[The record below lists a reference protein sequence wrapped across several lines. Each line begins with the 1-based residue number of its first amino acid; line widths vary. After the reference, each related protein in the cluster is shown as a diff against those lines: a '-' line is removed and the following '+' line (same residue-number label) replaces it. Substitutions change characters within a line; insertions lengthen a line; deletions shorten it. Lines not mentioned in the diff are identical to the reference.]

1 MSITLT
7 SAGFGGNFVLSR
19 AGAATANV
27 SGITGAATTLAA
39 QAITFTIGGKL
50 YYATAATIGTVTPT
64 VDYVTGAAFKTLG
77 RNQGCVFVWGLTS
90 AGALKVIQGPM
101 PVQAGTTG
109 VVTNVDDSGNW
120 SLTPQFPAIPDDI
133 CPIAY
138 TVVRAASTYAGTG
151 FRFGSDNWNT
161 TGITAVTQDL
171 FALPAVP
178 QIS

>member
-27 SGITGAATTLAA
+27 SGIAGAVTTLAA

-64 VDYVTGAAFKTLG
+64 TDYVTGSAFKTLG
-77 RNQGCVFVWGLTS
+77 KNQGCVFVWGLTS
-90 AGALKVIQGPM
+90 AGALKVIQGPL

-120 SLTPQFPAIPDDI
+120 SLTPQFPAVPDDI

-138 TVVRAASTYAGTG
+138 TVVRATSSYAGTG
-151 FRFGSDNWNT
+151 FRFGSDAWNT
-161 TGITAVTQDL
+161 TGIVLATQDL